1 MATVWRYFFGPSTAR
16 SQATIVEA
24 LARAG
29 VETYPLNP
37 DMPRGLGIVI
47 FDEITQQLCDFVQ
60 EISRNGL
67 DRILAIAT
75 SRTVLTYGDAW
86 LLLQAGASDIF
97 PWDDTPNTA
106 EDVAARFT
114 RWEVVDHII
123 ASPLV
128 EQGLVGDGRV
138 WKLALRQVVEVARC
152 TDAPMLIMGETGT
165 GKELVARLIHELD
178 ARPSK
183 GDFVVL
189 DCTTIVPELSGS
201 EFFGHERGAFT
212 GAVAP
217 RDGAF
222 ALADGGTLF
231 LDEVGELP
239 LGLQAQLL
247 RVVQEHM
254 YKRVGSN
261 TWCQTDFRL
270 ICATNRDL
278 WQAVT
283 QGTFRSDLY
292 YRLAGAICK
301 LPPLRDRVEDIL
313 PLARYFMR
321 QLRPQEEPLALD
333 ELVRAYLLNREYPGN
348 VRDLRQ
354 VVSRMMYRHVGAGPI
369 TVGDIP
375 EEERPVAASGF
386 SWYDG
391 SLERTLRRALA
402 LGVGLKAISHAVKE
416 AAIRIVLDDEDGN
429 LQRAA
434 RKLGVTDRALQMRR
448 AARRTGHITPGRDGC
463 LCFATIVVY
472 WL

>member
-1 MATVWRYFFGPSTAR
+1 MATVWRYFFGQSAAR
-16 SQATIVEA
+16 LQATIIET

-37 DMPRGLGIVI
+37 DMPRGPGLLI
-47 FDEITQQLCDFVQ
+47 FDEITPQLCDFVQ

-67 DRILAIAT
+67 DRILVVAT
-75 SRTVLTYGDAW
+75 SRTVLAHGDSW
-86 LLLQAGASDIF
+86 LLLQSGASDVF
-97 PWDDTPNTA
+97 PWDSTPHPA

-114 RWEVVDHII
+114 RWEVVDHLV
-123 ASPLV
+123 ASPVV
-128 EQGLVGDGRV
+128 EQGLVGESRV
-138 WKLALRQVVEVARC
+138 WKSALRQVVEVARF
-152 TDAPMLIMGETGT
+152 TDVPMLITGETGT
-165 GKELVARLIHELD
+165 GKELVARLVHALD
-178 ARPSK
+178 ARSSK

-254 YKRVGSN
+254 YKRVGGN
-261 TWCQTDFRL
+261 TWHQTDFRL

-283 QGTFRSDLY
+283 HGTFRSDLY
-292 YRLAGAICK
+292 YRLAGATCK

-313 PLARYFMR
+313 PLTRHFMV
-321 QLRPQEEPLALD
+321 QLRPQEEPPVLN
-333 ELVRAYLLNREYPGN
+333 ELVRAYLLTREYPGN
-348 VRDLRQ
+348 VRDLKQ

-369 TVGDIP
+369 TVGSIP
-375 EEERPVAASGF
+375 EEERSVPASGLG
-386 SWYDG
+386 WCDG

-402 LGVGLKAISHAVKE
+402 LGVGLKAISRAITD
-416 AAIRIVLDDEDGN
+416 ATIRIVVDDEDGN

-448 AARRTGHITPGRDGC
+448 AARRTEDTTPGREERWAD
-463 LCFATIVVY
+463 A
-472 WL
+472 

>member
-1 MATVWRYFFGPSTAR
+1 MATVWRYFFGPSAAR
-16 SQATIVEA
+16 LQAPIIEA
-24 LARAG
+24 LAHAG
-29 VETYPLNP
+29 VETCPFNP
-37 DMPRGLGIVI
+37 DMSRGPGLVI
-47 FDEITQQLCDFVQ
+47 FDAITQPLCDFVQ
-60 EISRNGL
+60 EMSRNGL
-67 DRILAIAT
+67 DRLLAIAV
-75 SRTVLTYGDAW
+75 SRTALTHGDAW

-97 PWDDTPNTA
+97 PWDDTPNPV
-106 EDVAARFT
+106 EDVVARFT
-114 RWEVVDHII
+114 RWEVVDHLV
-123 ASPLV
+123 ASPVV
-128 EQGLVGDGRV
+128 EQGLVGESCV
-138 WKLALRQVVEVARC
+138 WKSALRQVVEVARF
-152 TDAPMLIMGETGT
+152 TDASMLIMGETGT
-165 GKELVARLIHELD
+165 GKELVARLIHALD

-247 RVVQEHM
+247 RVVQERV
-254 YKRVGSN
+254 YKRVGGN
-261 TWCQTDFRL
+261 TWHQTDFRL

-292 YRLAGAICK
+292 YRLAGATCT

-313 PLARYFMR
+313 PLTRFFMR
-321 QLRPQEEPLALD
+321 QLRPHEEPHALD
-333 ELVRAYLLNREYPGN
+333 ELVRVYLLNRAYPGN
-348 VRDLRQ
+348 VRDLKQ
-354 VVSRMMYRHVGAGPI
+354 VVSRMMYRHVGTGPI
-369 TVGDIP
+369 TVGAIP
-375 EEERPVAASGF
+375 QEERPVAASELG
-386 SWYDG
+386 WCDG

-402 LGVGLKAISHAVKE
+402 LGVGLKAISRAVTE
-416 AAIRIVLDDEDGN
+416 AAIRLVVDDEDGN

-434 RKLGVTDRALQMRR
+434 RKLGVTDRTLQMRR
-448 AARRTGHITPGRDGC
+448 AARRTGHVAPGQDVCAQDQVLGMD
-463 LCFATIVVY
+463 
-472 WL
+472 

>member
-1 MATVWRYFFGPSTAR
+1 MAAVWRYFFGQSAAR
-16 SQATIVEA
+16 LQATIIETLV
-24 LARAG
+24 RAG
-29 VETYPLNP
+29 VETYPLNL
-37 DMPRGLGIVI
+37 DMPRGPGILI

-67 DRILAIAT
+67 DRILAVAA
-75 SRTVLTYGDAW
+75 SRSALAHGDSW
-86 LLLQAGASDIF
+86 LLLQSGASDVY
-97 PWDDTPNTA
+97 PWDSTPHPA

-114 RWEVVDHII
+114 RWEVVDHLV
-123 ASPLV
+123 ASLGV
-128 EQGLVGDGRV
+128 EQGLVGESRV
-138 WKLALRQVVEVARC
+138 WKSALRQVVEVARF
-152 TDAPMLIMGETGT
+152 TNAPMLITGETGT
-165 GKELVARLIHELD
+165 GKELVARLVHALD
-178 ARPSK
+178 ARSSK

-254 YKRVGSN
+254 YKRVGGN
-261 TWCQTDFRL
+261 TWHQTDFRL

-283 QGTFRSDLY
+283 HGTFRSDLY
-292 YRLAGAICK
+292 YRLAGATCR

-313 PLARYFMR
+313 PLTRHFML
-321 QLRPQEEPLALD
+321 QLRPQEEPPVLN

-348 VRDLRQ
+348 VRDLKQ

-369 TVGDIP
+369 TVGAIP
-375 EEERPVAASGF
+375 EEERSVAASGPG
-386 SWYDG
+386 WCDG
-391 SLERTLRRALA
+391 SLERTLRRALS
-402 LGVGLKAISHAVKE
+402 LGVGLKAISRAITD
-416 AAIRIVLDDEDGN
+416 ATIRIVVDEEDGN

-448 AARRTGHITPGRDGC
+448 AARRTGDATLGREEGWAD
-463 LCFATIVVY
+463 A
-472 WL
+472 